1 MEREREKTE
10 VKKEN
15 IRRMEG
21 LLRIRVNAGRREKW
35 EIEMG
40 IKMIK
45 TLHKNIQKYNISTTF
60 SWLNP

>member
-1 MEREREKTE
+1 MPSGVEG
-10 VKKEN
+10 KEN

>member
-1 MEREREKTE
+1 
-10 VKKEN
+10 
-15 IRRMEG
+15 MEG

>member
-1 MEREREKTE
+1 MEREREKIE

-21 LLRIRVNAGRREKW
+21 LLRIRVNVGRREKW

-45 TLHKNIQKYNISTTF
+45 IFYKNI
-60 SWLNP
+60 